1 MAGVTSLKIFEEG
14 DNLYIEIAG
23 DPTAKKKIKEGL
35 SSLIS
40 GELVEEISGLLPKEE
55 KKPEFPNNW
64 LDESIRLLT
73 PKEPQGENN
82 QQDRDWDDWGEQP
95 AKQEE
100 PKAAETKPETEGITI
115 IADDDDDW

>member
-1 MAGVTSLKIFEEG
+1 MTLKIFEEG

-23 DPTAKKKIKEGL
+23 DPSLKKKIKEGL

-40 GELVEEISGLLPKEE
+40 GELVHEINGLLPKEE
-55 KKPEFPNNW
+55 KPKLPDNW

-73 PKEPQGENN
+73 PKKEPQDENN
-82 QQDRDWDDWGEQP
+82 QQDKDDWGEP
-95 AKQEE
+95 EKQEE
-100 PKAAETKPETEGITI
+100 QAKAEPETKPETEEVTI

>member
-1 MAGVTSLKIFEEG
+1 MTLKMFEEG

-23 DPTAKKKIKEGL
+23 DPSLKKKIKEGL

-40 GELVEEISGLLPKEE
+40 GELVHEINGLLPKEE
-55 KKPEFPNNW
+55 KPKLPENW

-73 PKEPQGENN
+73 PKEEPQGENN
-82 QQDRDWDDWGEQP
+82 QQDRDWDDWGEP
-95 AKQEE
+95 KKQEE
-100 PKAAETKPETEGITI
+100 PKAAETEEVTI

>member
-23 DPTAKKKIKEGL
+23 DPSLKKKIKEGL

-40 GELVEEISGLLPKEE
+40 GELVHEINGLLPKEE
-55 KKPEFPNNW
+55 KPQLPDNW
-64 LDESIRLLT
+64 LDNSIRLLT
-73 PKEPQGENN
+73 PKEEP
-82 QQDRDWDDWGEQP
+82 RDDWGEP
-95 AKQEE
+95 AEKQTKAE
-100 PKAAETKPETEGITI
+100 PETKPETEEVTI